1 MVFLIKFIKAQCATF
16 FYFLTFCKS
25 KSWPSSEFN
34 FKVINS
40 NRVKIEIFSHIL
52 HLRHL
57 IISQDFRQIFE
68 LFKNVHKMSV
78 FTVYCIH
85 HTNQNV

>member
-52 HLRHL
+52 HLQHL
-57 IISQDFRQIFE
+57 TKSQDFRQI
-68 LFKNVHKMSV
+68 LNPLKTLKNVRIH
-78 FTVYCIH
+78 CIH
-85 HTNQNV
+85 HNEQNV